1 MSDPIEQ
8 LQRHLV
14 TYSKS
19 LADCIYA
26 IEHSGRLP
34 ESQLTPLRASILL
47 AADDLDRLLAGL
59 PDYAT
64 LVGPR
69 SSLHA
74 LVSTYTTS
82 VEATRV
88 ALESSVKEAEEKLAE
103 ANRVVKG
110 ALLAASASGEMSG
123 SSR

>member
-1 MSDPIEQ
+1 MTDPIEK

-26 IEHSGRLP
+26 IEHSGSLP
-34 ESQLTPLRASILL
+34 DSQLSPLRASILL

-74 LVSTYTTS
+74 LVSTYTSS
-82 VEATRV
+82 VEATRA
-88 ALESSVKEAEEKLAE
+88 ALESGVKEAEEKLAE

-110 ALLAASASGEMSG
+110 ALQAASADGEKGGSG
-123 SSR
+123 

>member
-1 MSDPIEQ
+1 MSDPIGL

-26 IEHSGRLP
+26 IEHSGSLP

-69 SSLHA
+69 DGLHA
-74 LVSTYTTS
+74 LVSTYATS
-82 VEATRV
+82 VEATRR
-88 ALESSVKEAEEKLAE
+88 ALESGVKEAEEKLAE
-103 ANRVVKG
+103 ANKVVMG
-110 ALLAASASGEMSG
+110 ALLAASPGGESGVSG
-123 SSR
+123 K